1 MNIIGDIL
9 EPVCTSLGDAIN
21 YGARSII
28 KGVCS
33 IFNALVEKACEF
45 FTQTPW
51 EFAGGEGSKTWNLI
65 MTCNTVFVSIA
76 VSLMCVFWLIG
87 FLSETTDIKQDLRLE
102 QLVKI
107 FIKLLVAE
115 FFVCHSLDIVCWF
128 FSSATAI
135 CHAVM
140 GADIQIG
147 VNYAEDIRPILEM
160 LNSDTNPN
168 VKGLTLIANNLV
180 LLILA
185 FIFAFLLAAVGVS
198 IFMAAVKRFLKIL
211 VLIPY
216 GSLAASTLAGNH
228 TIQRTA
234 EGFYRYAIASALE
247 VVTMILMLSIGSAL
261 LTNTEILESMTGT
274 PPSASSGAG
283 SILIYIMEFLALK
296 AVLLGCIST
305 GMKQAEGITQRIVG

>member
-1 MNIIGDIL
+1 MNIIEDIL

-28 KGVCS
+28 KGGCG
-33 IFNALVEKACEF
+33 IFNMLIDKACEF
-45 FTQTPW
+45 FTQTPS
-51 EFAGGEGSKTWNLI
+51 EFAGGEGSQTWNLI

-87 FLSETTDIKQDLRLE
+87 FLGETTDIKQELRLE

-107 FIKLLVAE
+107 FIKLFVAE
-115 FFVCHSLDIVCWF
+115 FFVCHSLEIVCWF

-147 VNYAEDIRPILEM
+147 INYTEDIRPALEM

-180 LLILA
+180 IFILA
-185 FIFAFLLAAVGVS
+185 FLFTFMLAAIGIS

-247 VVTMILMLSIGSAL
+247 VVTMILMLAVGSAL
-261 LTNTEILESMTGT
+261 LTNTGILESMTGS
-274 PPSASSGAG
+274 PPSGSDGAG
-283 SILIYIMEFLALK
+283 TILIYIMQFLALK
-296 AVLLGCIST
+296 AVLLGCISA
-305 GMKQAEGITQRIVG
+305 GVKQAEGITQRIVG

>member
-9 EPVCTSLGDAIN
+9 EPVCTSFGDAIN

-28 KGVCS
+28 KGFCAL
-33 IFNALVEKACEF
+33 FNTLVDKACEF

-51 EFAGGEGSKTWNLI
+51 EFAGGETWSLV

-87 FLSETTDIKQDLRLE
+87 FLGETTDIKQELRLE

-107 FIKLLVAE
+107 FIKLFVAE
-115 FFVCHSLDIVCWF
+115 FFVCHSLEIVCWF

-135 CHAVM
+135 CHAIM
-140 GADIQIG
+140 GADIRIG
-147 VNYAEDIRPILEM
+147 IDYAGDIRPVLEL

-168 VKGLTLIANNLV
+168 IKGVTSIANNLILV
-180 LLILA
+180 ILA
-185 FIFAFLLAAVGVS
+185 FIFAFMLAAIGIS

-247 VVTMILMLSIGSAL
+247 VVTMILMLAVGSAL
-261 LTNTEILESMTGT
+261 LTNTGILESMTG
-274 PPSASSGAG
+274 PSPSGSEGAG
-283 SILIYIMEFLALK
+283 NILIYIIAFLALK
-296 AVLLGCIST
+296 AVLLGCISS
-305 GMKQAEGITQRIVG
+305 GIKQAEGITQRIVG